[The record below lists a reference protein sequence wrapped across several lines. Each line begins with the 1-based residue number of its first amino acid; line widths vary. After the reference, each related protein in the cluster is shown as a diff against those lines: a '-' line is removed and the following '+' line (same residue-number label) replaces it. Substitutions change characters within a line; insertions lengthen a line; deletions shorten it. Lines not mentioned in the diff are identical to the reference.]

1 MSKKIL
7 IVEDNPNN
15 RYLAE
20 FLLESAG
27 FTTCHATTGVEA
39 IERAKSERPDLILMD
54 IQMPEMD
61 GYEATRLLKA
71 DSVTRAI
78 PVIGISAF
86 ASGDARQAAL
96 DSGMSDYITKPIVAD
111 VFLPKVK
118 NFLL

>member
-1 MSKKIL
+1 MSKKVL

-27 FTTCHATTGVEA
+27 FTTCHATTGIEA
-39 IERAKSERPDLILMD
+39 LEQAKSERPDLILMD

-71 DSVTRAI
+71 DSATQAI
-78 PVIGISAF
+78 PVIGVSAF
-86 ASGDARQAAL
+86 ASGDARQSAL
-96 DSGMSDYITKPIVAD
+96 DAGMIDYLTKPLLPD
-111 VFLPKVK
+111 SFLPRIKA
-118 NFLL
+118 FFS